1 METDIEVEVPVYK
14 MPLLG
19 EDAPA
24 FTAQTTQGQIDF
36 PADYKGKWVVLF
48 SHPAD
53 FTPVCTS
60 EISNFAAMA
69 EDFAELNAKL
79 IGLSVDS
86 QTSHL
91 AWLKN
96 IQDRIRFGAY
106 NGQPIE
112 FPIIADLKMTVARKY
127 GMIQPGASDTKAVR
141 AVFIIDPHGKIRT
154 ILYYPLTTGR
164 NLYEIKRI
172 LEALQVTDKY
182 GISTPVNWK
191 SGDAV
196 LMSAPSD
203 MQEMTQRI
211 EKTPDEVVCQDW
223 FFCTKSL

>member
-1 METDIEVEVPVYK
+1 MQTDIEAEVPVYK

-19 EDAPA
+19 EDAPS
-24 FTAQTTQGQIDF
+24 FSAQTTQGQIDF
-36 PADYKGKWVVLF
+36 PNDFKGKWVVLF

-60 EISNFAAMA
+60 EISAFGAMQA
-69 EDFAELNAKL
+69 DFEELNAKL

-96 IQDRIRFGAY
+96 IRDRIRFGAY

-112 FPIIADLKMTVARKY
+112 FPIIADLKMDVARKF

-141 AVFIIDPHGKIRT
+141 AVFIIDPRGKIRT
-154 ILYYPLTTGR
+154 ILYYPMSTGR
-164 NLYEIKRI
+164 NLAEIKRI

-182 GISTPVNWK
+182 NVSTPVNWK
-191 SGDAV
+191 PGESV

-203 MQEMTQRI
+203 MQELTQRI
-211 EKTPDEVVCQDW
+211 EKTPDDIRCQDW

>member
-1 METDIEVEVPVYK
+1 MQTDIEVEVPVYK

-19 EDAPA
+19 EDAPS
-24 FTAQTTQGQIDF
+24 FSAQTTQGQIDF
-36 PADYKGKWVVLF
+36 PNDFKGKWVVLF

-60 EISNFAAMA
+60 EISAFGAMQA
-69 EDFAELNAKL
+69 EFEELNAKL

-96 IQDRIRFGAY
+96 IRDRIRFGAY

-112 FPIIADLKMTVARKY
+112 FPIIADLKMEVARKF

-154 ILYYPLTTGR
+154 ILYYPMSTGR
-164 NLYEIKRI
+164 NLAEIKRI
-172 LEALQVTDKY
+172 LQALQVTDKY
-182 GISTPVNWK
+182 GVSTPVNWK
-191 SGDAV
+191 PGESV

-203 MQEMTQRI
+203 MQELTQRI
-211 EKTPDEVVCQDW
+211 EKAPDDIRCQEW

>member
-1 METDIEVEVPVYK
+1 MQTDIEAEVPVYK

-19 EDAPA
+19 EDAPS
-24 FTAQTTQGQIDF
+24 FSAQTTQGQIDF
-36 PADYKGKWVVLF
+36 PNDFKGKWVVLF

-60 EISNFAAMA
+60 EISAFGAMQA
-69 EDFAELNAKL
+69 EFEELNAKL

-96 IQDRIRFGAY
+96 IRDRIRFGAY

-112 FPIIADLKMTVARKY
+112 FPIIADLKMDVARKF

-141 AVFIIDPHGKIRT
+141 AVFIIDPRGKIRT
-154 ILYYPLTTGR
+154 ILYYPMSTGR
-164 NLYEIKRI
+164 NLAEIKRI

-182 GISTPVNWK
+182 NVSTPVNWK
-191 SGDAV
+191 PGESV

-203 MQEMTQRI
+203 MQELTQRI
-211 EKTPDEVVCQDW
+211 EKTPDDIRCQDW

>member
-1 METDIEVEVPVYK
+1 MQTDIEAEVPIYK

-19 EDAPA
+19 EDAPS
-24 FTAQTTQGQIDF
+24 FSAQTTQGQIDF
-36 PADYKGKWVVLF
+36 PNDFKGKWVVLF

-60 EISNFAAMA
+60 EISAFGAMQA
-69 EDFAELNAKL
+69 EFEELNAKL

-96 IQDRIRFGAY
+96 IRDRIRFGAY

-112 FPIIADLKMTVARKY
+112 FPIIADLKMDVARKF

-141 AVFIIDPHGKIRT
+141 AVFIIDPRGKIRT
-154 ILYYPLTTGR
+154 ILYYPMSTGR
-164 NLYEIKRI
+164 NLAEIKRI

-182 GISTPVNWK
+182 NVSTPVNWK
-191 SGDAV
+191 PGESV
-196 LMSAPSD
+196 LMAAPVD
-203 MQEMTQRI
+203 MEELTRRI
-211 EKTPDEVVCQDW
+211 EKTPDDIRCQDW

>member
-1 METDIEVEVPVYK
+1 MQTDLEVEVPVFK

-19 EDAPA
+19 EDAPS
-24 FTAQTTQGQIDF
+24 FSAQTTRGQIDF
-36 PADYKGKWVVLF
+36 PNDFKGRWVVLF

-60 EISNFAAMA
+60 EISAFGAMQA
-69 EDFAELNAKL
+69 EFKELNTEL
-79 IGLSVDS
+79 VGLSVDS

-96 IQDRIRFGAY
+96 IRDRIRFGAY

-112 FPIIADLKMTVARKY
+112 FPIIADLKMEVARKF

-141 AVFIIDPHGKIRT
+141 AVFIIDPRGKIRT
-154 ILYYPLTTGR
+154 ILYYPMSTGR
-164 NLYEIKRI
+164 NLAEIKRI

-182 GISTPVNWK
+182 DVSTPVNWK
-191 SGDAV
+191 PGESV
-196 LMSAPSD
+196 LLSAPSD
-203 MQEMTQRI
+203 MQELTQRI
-211 EKTPDEVVCQDW
+211 EKKPDDVVCQDW
-223 FFCTKSL
+223 FFCTKQV

>member
-1 METDIEVEVPVYK
+1 MQTDFEAEVPVYK

-19 EDAPA
+19 EDAPS

-36 PADYKGKWVVLF
+36 PNDFKGKWVVLF

-60 EISNFAAMA
+60 EISAFGAMQP
-69 EDFAELNAKL
+69 EFEELNAKL

-96 IQDRIRFGAY
+96 IRDRIRFGAY

-112 FPIIADLKMTVARKY
+112 FPIIADLKMDVARKF

-141 AVFIIDPHGKIRT
+141 AVFIIDPHAKIRT
-154 ILYYPLTTGR
+154 ILYYPMSTGR
-164 NLYEIKRI
+164 NLAEIKRI
-172 LEALQVTDKY
+172 LEALQATDKY

-191 SGDAV
+191 PGESV
-196 LMSAPSD
+196 LMPAPSD
-203 MQEMTQRI
+203 MQDLTQRI
-211 EKTPDEVVCQDW
+211 EKTPDDMSCQDW
-223 FFCTKSL
+223 FFCTKQV